1 MAIKQFTFKG
11 KTIEELKT
19 MDLKE
24 FIELVQSRQKRSL
37 KRGFTDTQKKLLE
50 KVKKAKQG
58 IYKKPIKTHSR
69 DMIVIPELLDQIIHV
84 HIGKEF
90 VPIKIIPEMLGK
102 FLGEL
107 TLTRKRVEHSAPG
120 VGATKS
126 SAAITA
132 KK

>member
-19 MDLKE
+19 IDLKE
-24 FIELVQSRQKRSL
+24 FIELIPSRPKRSL
-37 KRGFTDTQKKLLE
+37 KRGFTDNQKKLLE

-58 IYKKPIKTHSR
+58 TYKKPIKTHAR
-69 DMIVIPELLDQIIHV
+69 DMIVIPELLDQTIHV

>member
-37 KRGFTDTQKKLLE
+37 KRGFTDNQKKLLE

-58 IYKKPIKTHSR
+58 IYKKPIKTHAR
-69 DMIVIPELLDQIIHV
+69 DMIVVPELLDQIIHV

>member
-1 MAIKQFTFKG
+1 
-11 KTIEELKT
+11 
-19 MDLKE
+19 
-24 FIELVQSRQKRSL
+24 
-37 KRGFTDTQKKLLE
+37 
-50 KVKKAKQG
+50 
-58 IYKKPIKTHSR
+58 
-69 DMIVIPELLDQIIHV
+69 MIVVPELLDQIIHV